1 MRIINTSSKV
11 ICDALIQ
18 ISITLHYMHWYIFW
32 SVFVRVDCVF
42 PWFLLYFLAKGGSTI
57 FMSCISTSCLP
68 WWTLPRYSCHVLVPP
83 VFLDEHYH
91 EIAEILLKVALN
103 PITLI
108 RWCFPMIFPTGA
120 CGQDTA
126 SPLFTHYPL
135 FSFFFLHFHG
145 LEICNTA
152 IICRFLIA

>member
-1 MRIINTSSKV
+1 MMRIINTSSKV

-68 WWTLPRYSCHVLVPP
+68 WWTLPRYSWN
-83 VFLDEHYH
+83 
-91 EIAEILLKVALN
+91 IAESGAKPHN
-103 PITLI
+103 PNPLMFSYDLSHRCLWTGYSIPPFYTLPPFFI
-108 RWCFPMIFPTGA
+108 
-120 CGQDTA
+120 
-126 SPLFTHYPL
+126 L
-135 FSFFFLHFHG
+135 FSSFPWLR
-145 LEICNTA
+145 NM
-152 IICRFLIA
+152 